1 MHVALPFLSLISG
14 SYLRLAVGW
23 FVRFVFCSPISTVS
37 VGETHM
43 PPNATFT
50 LPVLDIAVLVASST
64 DVFGIKVIV
73 LESVK
78 RTWLEFVTVRTPEKG
93 SSRVFRMI
101 LITHLYIYIY
111 IYINMQTNNDTH
123 GPENKFSST
132 WCREFGAAGP
142 RQTHSYIR
150 EKPGHANAH
159 TRHMY

>member
-1 MHVALPFLSLISG
+1 MHFALPLLVQIIG
-14 SYLRLAVGW
+14 SYMRLAVGW
-23 FVRFVFCSPISTVS
+23 FIRFVYCSPIGTVS

-101 LITHLYIYIY
+101 FITHRNIPLSFLLVRRGHYR
-111 IYINMQTNNDTH
+111 NTRV
-123 GPENKFSST
+123 PACFSFELE
-132 WCREFGAAGP
+132 WMW
-142 RQTHSYIR
+142 
-150 EKPGHANAH
+150 K
-159 TRHMY
+159 